1 MQEPQRQRP
10 TRRKGAGR
18 LATIVRRFRSE
29 NMMQTSAALAFTT
42 LLALVP
48 LVAVVLSV
56 AEAVPYLD
64 VLLMRLEGLIQEALL
79 PAGTGKAISGN
90 IIRFSHR
97 AQQLTA
103 AGLIFL
109 GATALIL
116 MHTIERAFNHVWQ
129 VKPRPVLLRLRL
141 YLAAVLV
148 WPFILA
154 AVASVSYFALTRSLG
169 LLDDSGMMRG
179 MALKLLSVGLIAFA
193 LSLLYVAVPNAAVDR
208 RGATL
213 GGIFAALAFA
223 AMQRAFEAYLAAVPV
238 LKSIYGAF
246 AALPVFLVWLQMS
259 WAVVLAGGLIA
270 ATSFRPER
278 RSVSRSAPSPR

>member
-1 MQEPQRQRP
+1 MQPPQRQRP
-10 TRRKGAGR
+10 PRRRDAGR
-18 LATIVRRFRSE
+18 LATIVRRFHAE

-48 LVAVVLSV
+48 LVTVILSV

-64 VLLMRLEGLIQEALL
+64 VLLTRLEGLIQEALL
-79 PAGTGKAISGN
+79 PAGAGKAISGN
-90 IIRFSHR
+90 ISRFSHR

-103 AGLIFL
+103 AGVVFL

-129 VKPRPVLLRLRL
+129 VKPRPILLRARL
-141 YLAAVLV
+141 YFAAVLV

-169 LLDDSGMMRG
+169 LLDDSGMVRG
-179 MALKLLSVGLIAFA
+179 AALKLLSVALIGFA
-193 LSLLYVAVPNAAVDR
+193 LALLYLAVPNAPVDR
-208 RGATL
+208 RGAAL
-213 GGIFAALAFA
+213 GGLFAALGFA
-223 AMQRAFEAYLAAVPV
+223 GMQRAFEAYLVAVPV

-246 AALPVFLVWLQMS
+246 SALPVFLIWLQLS

-270 ATSFRPER
+270 ATTFRPER
-278 RSVSRSAPSPR
+278 R